1 MIRTVSLWIR
11 IQGKFSQP
19 LYQDNKQTRPKPQD
33 GEYYLRC
40 AGKWEA
46 VGSDPLLAQDAK
58 ARKEKLL
65 RDMERGVVPVSK
77 ALPHL
82 HPPTEQPRLAVAVA
96 ISEYMTTGKA
106 AQKDWRKHTRQC
118 YTLALKLFT
127 ESCKKTYMDEIDGDD
142 LKRFKVYLRSLKTSI
157 GKNIDR
163 RTVYNHFL
171 NTVSFLNTY
180 KLRDLI
186 PQSEWPTYEE
196 KRVVAYD
203 PEALARLLQFA
214 DEDETDVLEFFLGVD
229 FRNGEGA
236 HVEWPD
242 INLRTKEVKV
252 YSKQEKFGFGWQ
264 VKDDEQRNIGIN
276 DKLAD
281 RLVARHKRYPG
292 NGLVFPNSSG
302 NPDTHLLRVIK
313 NVAFRAGLNCGQCV
327 GTHMRKRM
335 SCAEAPVCR
344 RWILHTMRKTWA
356 SFQDRIRT
364 DFATIQRELG
374 HSSPVTTRK
383 YLAAQDHNTPRRRE
397 QINAAAALV
406 HRGVRG
412 Y

>member
-1 MIRTVSLWIR
+1 
-11 IQGKFSQP
+11 
-19 LYQDNKQTRPKPQD
+19 
-33 GEYYLRC
+33 
-40 AGKWEA
+40 
-46 VGSDPLLAQDAK
+46 
-58 ARKEKLL
+58 
-65 RDMERGVVPVSK
+65 
-77 ALPHL
+77 
-82 HPPTEQPRLAVAVA
+82 
-96 ISEYMTTGKA
+96 MTTGKA

-186 PQSEWPTYEE
+186 PQSDWPTYEE
-196 KRVVAYD
+196 KKVVAYD

-214 DEDETDVLEFFLGVD
+214 DEDETDVLEFFLGVN

-252 YSKQEKFGFGWQ
+252 YSKQEKFGWQ

-276 DKLAD
+276 DKLAE

-302 NPDTHLLRVIK
+302 NPDTHLLRIIK
-313 NVAFRAGLNCGQCV
+313 QVAFRAGLNCGQCV
-327 GTHMRKRM
+327 GTHQRKRM

-344 RWILHTMRKTWA
+344 KWILHTMRKTWA

-406 HRGVRG
+406 QPKSQDDVTVP
-412 Y
+412 